1 MSKIYSKISNKISDF
16 HESLHVL
23 AQNLTKEQYTLVA
36 GTMFQLSMGERF
48 GYLGSMDG
56 RMLQD
61 IRYIYDLNKK
71 KSLKRKAKILKL
83 KIIKGSK

>member
-1 MSKIYSKISNKISDF
+1 MSKTYSKITNKINDF
-16 HESLHVL
+16 HQSLHTL

-61 IRYIYDLNKK
+61 IRYIYDLNKN
-71 KSLKRKAKILKL
+71 KSLKRKAKVLKL

>member
-1 MSKIYSKISNKISDF
+1 MSKIYSKITNKINDF
-16 HESLHVL
+16 HQSLHIL

-61 IRYIYDLNKK
+61 IRYIYDLNKN